1 MRYLTIALALGL
13 LLSANKCTNKS
24 PGMAD
29 LASMAD
35 TKWVLQSLRGAGV
48 DLPDGVETPWI
59 QLDAAASKL
68 SGFGGCNKLF
78 GGLELNGED
87 LALKDIASTKKFCEG
102 VSPTENALMDALR
115 NTSSFKLDDGM
126 LSLLGDGAKQLATFK
141 AQ

>member
-1 MRYLTIALALGL
+1 MRNLTFLLTLGL
-13 LLSANKCTNKS
+13 LLSANKCNK

-35 TKWVLQSLRGAGV
+35 TKWVLQSLSGKGLE
-48 DLPDGVETPWI
+48 LPDGVQMPWI
-59 QLDAAASKL
+59 QLDAAANKL
-68 SGFGGCNKLF
+68 SGFGGCNDLF
-78 GGLELNGED
+78 GAVKMDGST
-87 LALKDIASTKKFCEG
+87 LALDDIASTKKFCDG
-102 VSPTENALMDALR
+102 VSPTENALMDALC